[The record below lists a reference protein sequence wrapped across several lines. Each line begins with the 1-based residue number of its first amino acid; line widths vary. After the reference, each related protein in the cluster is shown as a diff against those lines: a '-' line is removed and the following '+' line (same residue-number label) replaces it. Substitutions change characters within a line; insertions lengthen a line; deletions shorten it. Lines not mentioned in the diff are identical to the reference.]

1 MLEAKFPELYGVSK
15 STISRW
21 LKSELNMSYQKY
33 STLSVRA
40 WTENNKRKMMESAAL
55 LLSLAH
61 GGTELVFVDEFTF
74 QPRSIKMY
82 GWAEKNSKPVIKSLL
97 EPISFSFI
105 VALSYR
111 KYYVYAVSDSTN
123 NSTKFKEYLEKLIS
137 DIRNNMDQ
145 NDTKF
150 YIVADNSSIHK
161 TKEIGE
167 FLAESKIGLAD
178 YFSL

>member
-1 MLEAKFPELYGVSK
+1 M
-15 STISRW
+15 
-21 LKSELNMSYQKY
+21 
-33 STLSVRA
+33 
-40 WTENNKRKMMESAAL
+40 
-55 LLSLAH
+55 
-61 GGTELVFVDEFTF
+61 
-74 QPRSIKMY
+74 
-82 GWAEKNSKPVIKSLL
+82 AEKNSKPMIKSLL

-105 VALSYR
+105 VTLSFR

-145 NDTKF
+145 NDKKF

-167 FLAESKIGLAD
+167 FLVESKIIC
-178 YFSL
+178 